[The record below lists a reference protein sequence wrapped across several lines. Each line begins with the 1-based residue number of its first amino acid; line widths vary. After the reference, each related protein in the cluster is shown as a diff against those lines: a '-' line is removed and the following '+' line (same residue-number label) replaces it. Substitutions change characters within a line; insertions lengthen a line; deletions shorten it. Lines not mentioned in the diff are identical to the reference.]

1 MHMNINHPPPAEPPS
16 PGPVRAV
23 EQLLSRR
30 SGPLGF
36 GTGLL
41 HHVNDPAAAVR
52 LLREAHEQG
61 ITYFDTARLYGE
73 GRCEGFLGAAFAH
86 MRGEVILAT
95 KVGILPPARDL
106 AIRVKAKAAAT
117 LRRLP
122 PLRAIVPPPPVQLP
136 EFGVFDPARMQASL
150 ETSLRELRTDHV
162 DLLLLHE
169 CALEDVRRAE
179 VLEFAAQ
186 TVRQGKARAWGIAPA
201 PDATI
206 AIAASGAPYGDV
218 AQYDAALRPAFTQPP
233 KLTITHSC
241 LGARFQETLARLG
254 EDEQLRDR
262 WSAALGKDATPTPH
276 VAQAF
281 LAHAIGQNPGGL
293 VLFSTTRPERLRAN
307 LDAVTLIRSADQAAA
322 IAALIAGE

>member
-1 MHMNINHPPPAEPPS
+1 MNINHPPPADTPS
-16 PGPVRAV
+16 PAPVGAV

-41 HHVNDPAAAVR
+41 HQVNDPAAAVR

-73 GRCEGFLGAAFAH
+73 GLCEGLLGEAFSPI
-86 MRGEVILAT
+86 RGEMILAT
-95 KVGILPPARDL
+95 KVGILPPTRDL
-106 AIRVKAKAAAT
+106 ATRLKGKMAAT

-122 PLRAIVPPPPVQLP
+122 PLRAIIPPPAIRWP

-169 CALEDVRRAE
+169 CTLEDVRRAE
-179 VLEFAAQ
+179 VLEFAEQ
-186 TVRQGKARAWGIAPA
+186 TVRQGKARAWGVAPA
-201 PDATI
+201 PDAMR
-206 AIAASGAPYGDV
+206 AIAASGASYGAV
-218 AQYDAALRPAFTQPP
+218 AQYEAALQPEFTLPP
-233 KLTITHSC
+233 KLRIVHSC
-241 LGARFQETLARLG
+241 LGARFQETLARLSQ
-254 EDEQLRDR
+254 DAQLRDR
-262 WSAALGKDATPTPH
+262 WSAALGKDAGSSAH

-307 LDAVTLIRSADQAAA
+307 LEAATLIRSADQAAA

>member
-1 MHMNINHPPPAEPPS
+1 MNINHPPPSEMPLNA
-16 PGPVRAV
+16 PVGAIER
-23 EQLLSRR
+23 LLSRR

-41 HHVNDPAAAVR
+41 HQVNDPTSAVR
-52 LLREAHEQG
+52 LLRQAHEQG

-73 GRCEGFLGAAFAH
+73 GRCEGLLGEAFSH

-106 AIRVKAKAAAT
+106 ATRLKGKIAAT

-122 PLRAIVPPPPVQLP
+122 VLSGVVPPPAIRWP

-169 CALEDVRRAE
+169 CALEDVRRPE
-179 VLEFAAQ
+179 VQEFAEQ
-186 TVRQGKARAWGIAPA
+186 TVRQGKARAWGVAPA
-201 PDATI
+201 PDAML
-206 AIAASGAPYGDV
+206 AIAASGAPLGDA
-218 AQYDAALRPAFTQPP
+218 AQYDAALQPAFTLPP

-241 LGARFQETLARLG
+241 LGARFQETLARLSQ
-254 EDEQLRDR
+254 DEPLRDR
-262 WSAALGKDATPTPH
+262 WSAALGKEATSG
-276 VAQAF
+276 VIAQAF
-281 LAHAIGQNPGGL
+281 LAHAIRQNPGGL
-293 VLFSTTRPERLRAN
+293 VLFSTTRPERLRSN
-307 LDAVTLIRSADQAAA
+307 LDAAALITAPDQAEA

>member
-1 MHMNINHPPPAEPPS
+1 MNINHPPPSNMPLPA
-16 PGPVRAV
+16 PVGAV
-23 EQLLSRR
+23 ERLLSRR

-41 HHVNDPAAAVR
+41 HQINDPASAVR
-52 LLREAHEQG
+52 LLRQAHEQG

-73 GRCEGFLGAAFAH
+73 GRCEGLLGEAFSH
-86 MRGEVILAT
+86 IRGEVILAT

-106 AIRVKAKAAAT
+106 ATRLKGKVAAT
-117 LRRLP
+117 LRRVP
-122 PLRAIVPPPPVQLP
+122 PLRGVVPPPAIRWP

-169 CALEDVRRAE
+169 CTLEDVRRAE
-179 VLEFAAQ
+179 VLEFVEQ
-186 TVRQGKARAWGIAPA
+186 TVREGKARAWGIAPA
-201 PDATI
+201 PDAML

-218 AQYDAALRPAFTQPP
+218 AQYDAALEPAFTLSP

-241 LGARFQETLARLG
+241 LGARFQETLSRLSQDG
-254 EDEQLRDR
+254 PFRDR
-262 WSAALGKDATPTPH
+262 WSAALGNEAATAN

-281 LAHAIGQNPGGL
+281 LAHATRQNPTGL
-293 VLFSTTRPERLRAN
+293 VLFSTTRPERLRPN
-307 LDAVTLIRSADQAAA
+307 LDAATLITAPDQAAA